1 MKGLF
6 MNSVSL
12 AFLFKKYLTTK
23 RYKTVLSLGILS
35 MNSMWIEDL
44 RKG

>member
-23 RYKTVLSLGILS
+23 TVLSLGILS